1 MRRSVSVLL
10 VRGGVELSLPEDLSE
25 GLSEDLPLR
34 GARGTLLFEFDESDR
49 TGGAMLVPHGLPTR
63 TWLLFDRGVRGG
75 EDWLISV
82 RSGVFNRCSPW
93 CAPRRL
99 RG

>member
-10 VRGGVELSLPEDLSE
+10 VRGGVELSLPEDL
-25 GLSEDLPLR
+25 PLR
-34 GARGTLLFEFDESDR
+34 GARGTLLFEIDESDR

-63 TWLLFDRGVRGG
+63 TWLLLFDRGVRGG

-82 RSGVFNRCSPW
+82 RSGGFNRCSPW